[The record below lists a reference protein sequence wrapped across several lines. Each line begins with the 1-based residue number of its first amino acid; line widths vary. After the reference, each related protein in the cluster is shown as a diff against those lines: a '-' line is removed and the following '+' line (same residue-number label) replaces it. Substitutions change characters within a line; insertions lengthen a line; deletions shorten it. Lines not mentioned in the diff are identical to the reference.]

1 MFLIFTEKEK
11 GNAKLHYPID
21 NPKQRVF
28 ALPAPFC
35 FTKLKSIKK
44 VKNYL
49 MLFLLS
55 TGMVV
60 FNSCSKEN
68 AVTEEVINEQ
78 RDYEGLVSKELLL
91 SDGGTVVKLTFWCES
106 LNKINDY
113 LNDHELLLSTDHQ
126 TFLSSE
132 TTAEVPENLDESTSF
147 DLMIDHEVMQLA
159 KNINSY
165 TVSIIT
171 KESSKTNLKS
181 DYTFT
186 SPHKSANDWTGGRV
200 THKEKL
206 YSNDYISIDWDWL
219 NCSLCFWHDAG
230 NDVVLDNG
238 ATDEYIGPTSYK
250 IRATIKHNYYDNYDI
265 TFFQPQ

>member
-1 MFLIFTEKEK
+1 MQ
-11 GNAKLHYPID
+11 KLHYPID

-28 ALPAPFC
+28 ALPAPLC
-35 FTKLKSIKK
+35 FTKHKSMKK

-55 TGMVV
+55 TGMVM

-68 AVTEEVINEQ
+68 AVTEEVSYEQ

-91 SDGGTVVKLTFWCES
+91 SDGGTVVKLTFWSES

-113 LNDHELLLSTDHQ
+113 LNDHELLLSTDHK
-126 TFLSSE
+126 TFQLSE
-132 TTAEVPENLDESTSF
+132 TRAEEAENPYESTF
-147 DLMIDHEVMQLA
+147 YDLMIDHEVMQIA
-159 KNINSY
+159 NNINSY

-171 KESSKTNLKS
+171 KESCKTNLKS

-186 SPHKSANDWTGGRV
+186 SSHKSANDWTGGRV
-200 THKEKL
+200 THKEKS

-219 NCSLCFWHDAG
+219 NCTLCFWHDAG

-250 IRATIKHNYYDNYDI
+250 IRATIQYNYYNNYDI
-265 TFFQPQ
+265 NFFQPQ